1 MHRAALSILP
11 VAVLAGGAQA
21 DEAAW
26 SVLRGIEIEEIVT
39 ADSYRA
45 VKTYPAAI
53 ENGVAQFDITGFAI
67 PMEEGA
73 TIRTLMLV
81 SDMLTCPFC
90 GLPDHAAALEVTLD
104 TPIAVEEGQR
114 ITLRGALELNRDPET
129 WQAAT
134 LTGARLIPS

>member
-104 TPIAVEEGQR
+104 APIAVEEGQR

>member
-11 VAVLAGGAQA
+11 FAVLAGGAHA

-26 SVLRGIEIEEIVT
+26 SLLRGIDVQEIVT
-39 ADSYRA
+39 PDSYRTI
-45 VKTYPAAI
+45 KTYPAEI
-53 ENGVAQFDITGFAI
+53 ENGVARFDITGFAI
-67 PMEEGA
+67 PTEEGA
-73 TIRTLMLV
+73 MVRTLMLV
-81 SDMLTCPFC
+81 SDMVTCPFC

-104 TPIAVEEGQR
+104 EPIAVEEGQR
-114 ITLRGALELNRDPET
+114 ITLRGALELNRDPDT

>member
-1 MHRAALSILP
+1 MQRAALSFLP
-11 VAVLAGGAQA
+11 LAVLAGGAHA
-21 DEAAW
+21 DESSWAL
-26 SVLRGIEIEEIVT
+26 LRGIDIQEVVT

-45 VKTYPAAI
+45 IKTYPAAI

-67 PMEEGA
+67 PTEEGA
-73 TIRTLMLV
+73 VVRTLMLV

-104 TPIAVEEGQR
+104 APIAVEEGQR
-114 ITLRGALELNRDPET
+114 ITLRGALELNRDPDT

-134 LTGARLIPS
+134 LTGARLVPS